1 LPAIADSTPLIW
13 LSKIGKIS
21 LLEKLY
27 KQVIIPP
34 MVYTEVVTFGLQQG
48 YSDAIVVKDS
58 IKKGWIRVKAVNDNQ
73 TEHSQMILENAEEL
87 HHGEVQAIIL
97 AQAYNAL
104 LLMDESSGRA
114 FAETWGLKVH
124 GTIYVIL
131 QGLRKAFHTKEEAM
145 TAIYSLVEKGFRV
158 EPGIILHVLKEIQ
171 QYSR

>member
-1 LPAIADSTPLIW
+1 MPVITDSTPLIW

-21 LLEKLY
+21 LLKKIY
-27 KQVIIPP
+27 KQIIIPLE
-34 MVYTEVVTFGLQQG
+34 VYNEVVTIGLQQG

-58 IKKGWIRVKAVNDNQ
+58 IEKGWIKVQ
-73 TEHSQMILENAEEL
+73 TLNNTQAKRSQIILEHAEEL

-97 AQAYNAL
+97 AQDYHAL

-131 QGLRKAFHTKEEAM
+131 QGLRKSIQTKEETM
-145 TAIYSLVEKGFRV
+145 TDIYSLVEKGFRV
-158 EPGIILHVLKEIQ
+158 EPSIILQVLKEIQ
-171 QYSR
+171 QY

>member
-27 KQVIIPP
+27 KQVIIPHE
-34 MVYTEVVTFGLQQG
+34 VYNEVVTFGLQQG

-58 IKKGWIRVKAVNDNQ
+58 IKKGWIKVQTLNDTQ
-73 TEHSQMILENAEEL
+73 TERSQMIVEHAEEL
-87 HHGEVQAIIL
+87 HLGEVQAIIL
-97 AQAYNAL
+97 AQTYNAL

-131 QGLRKAFHTKEEAM
+131 QGLRKSIQTKEEAM
-145 TAIYSLVEKGFRV
+145 MAIYSLVEKGFRI
-158 EPGIILHVLKEIQ
+158 EPSIILQVLKEIQ
-171 QYSR
+171 QY